1 MAVYLGKNEATPTL
15 GDVRVNINNP
25 FFEQKSDVSYVI
37 SPELFTPEI
46 ENILHHPI
54 ISALEKITVLTQ
66 SKYDEIKN
74 ANALNPNIL
83 YLIQEEVK
91 MQTTSML
98 KKIVLLSQEKYDS
111 YKNNNTL
118 DENILY
124 LTPNQD
130 GEDEPKTGW
139 IITNMNSNNS
149 PLPLTASASSHLQ
162 AGSFGNFEP
171 WRAFDGFPHPSSPP
185 DSWASDTTFV
195 GADGTGNE
203 WLQLDFGKQTAVN
216 AYAVTNRLRDSRP
229 THSFAPKDFTL
240 QGSNDGI
247 NFSIIDTV
255 TGRTADELG
264 QRTEHL
270 LTQAVNFRIYR
281 LNITKVHVLFPS
293 ERRVC
298 IGQLD
303 FGLY

>member
-1 MAVYLGKNEATPTL
+1 MATYLGKDEATPTL

-74 ANALNPNIL
+74 ASALNPNIL

-124 LTPNQD
+124 LTPCNTD
-130 GEDEPKTGW
+130 GGIEMVRRVPSENDIYDPTLPDGAFGKVNIRRFVQIRPED
-139 IITNMNSNNS
+139 
-149 PLPLTASASSHLQ
+149 
-162 AGSFGNFEP
+162 
-171 WRAFDGFPHPSSPP
+171 WRAGEI
-185 DSWASDTTFV
+185 A
-195 GADGTGNE
+195 GTNDPEAFYIPTAQHQEG
-203 WLQLDFGKQTAVN
+203 GK
-216 AYAVTNRLRDSRP
+216 L
-229 THSFAPKDFTL
+229 
-240 QGSNDGI
+240 
-247 NFSIIDTV
+247 
-255 TGRTADELG
+255 
-264 QRTEHL
+264 
-270 LTQAVNFRIYR
+270 
-281 LNITKVHVLFPS
+281 
-293 ERRVC
+293 
-298 IGQLD
+298 
-303 FGLY
+303 